1 MSNWAARPLS
11 DRQIRYASLDAH
23 CMLAILD
30 RVSKE
35 MNFAECWTGASDK
48 YPVIDEKRMILE
60 NGENGGVTDS
70 WQLYMQ

>member
-1 MSNWAARPLS
+1 MSNWAVRPLS

-48 YPVIDEKRMILE
+48 YPVIDEKRF
-60 NGENGGVTDS
+60 NYGEKGGVTDS